1 MAGVMA
7 RDELSESCFM
17 RCDHDD
23 GGIVLAKFSGGLTA
37 RMCMN
42 KENIISLH
50 SS

>member
-23 GGIVLAKFSGGLTA
+23 GGLFWQRFLEIWQIEGG
-37 RMCMN
+37 
-42 KENIISLH
+42 
-50 SS
+50 